1 MIEKTYPIT
10 QNLLINGRDL
20 SLKLLDLLTQEEQEL
35 KQKTDATVLSA
46 IVNNKK
52 ESVTELDLFS
62 KQFSQVLATEKLQL
76 SHEGI
81 AEYFSLAKKASID
94 TSKAIT
100 LWQEIVKLSKQCQS
114 LNQKNGAS
122 INILAQYTQ
131 RSLHILKGKSPQT
144 TTYGSDGST
153 YNEPDRSHHLTSA

>member
-35 KQKTDATVLSA
+35 KQKTDAPILSA

-52 ESVTELDLFS
+52 KSVTELEQFS
-62 KQFSQVLATEKLQL
+62 KQFSQVLATEKLHL
-76 SHEGI
+76 TPKGI
-81 AEYFSLAKKASID
+81 DEYFSRAKNANID
-94 TSKAIT
+94 TSKADA
-100 LWQEIVKLSKQCQS
+100 LWQEIVNLSKQCQS

-131 RSLHILKGKSPQT
+131 RSLHILKGKSQQT